1 MSIPRGGAA
10 AAHGSDGRI
19 YVFGGYFPD
28 GSTVTSSAE
37 AYDPATNTWSPI
49 APMPIALTGH
59 AAVTAPDGHIY
70 VIGGFTGSSSTYW
83 TSTRQVHVYD
93 ATTNGWEPVAGMA
106 ASRANFGAALGRDGR
121 IYVFGGAD
129 YTPVKGDDGC
139 PSAGGGVWINY
150 LDTAEVYSPE
160 TNTWT
165 PIARMPGPRRGL
177 GGALGSDG
185 RIYAIGGMD
194 PCDTPVATVEAY
206 DPATNHWSTA
216 PSMAASRAICAV
228 AADARGLVYAIGGWS
243 RAQHHLTAE
252 AYDPG
257 TRSWSPIGSLSVSRS
272 GAAAAVDAN
281 GLLYA
286 IGGWSADGLVK
297 TVEAYPTGSGNAR
310 P

>member
-1 MSIPRGGAA
+1 
-10 AAHGSDGRI
+10 
-19 YVFGGYFPD
+19 
-28 GSTVTSSAE
+28 
-37 AYDPATNTWSPI
+37 
-49 APMPIALTGH
+49 
-59 AAVTAPDGHIY
+59 
-70 VIGGFTGSSSTYW
+70 
-83 TSTRQVHVYD
+83 
-93 ATTNGWEPVAGMA
+93 
-106 ASRANFGAALGRDGR
+106 
-121 IYVFGGAD
+121 
-129 YTPVKGDDGC
+129 
-139 PSAGGGVWINY
+139 
-150 LDTAEVYSPE
+150 
-160 TNTWT
+160 
-165 PIARMPGPRRGL
+165 
-177 GGALGSDG
+177 
-185 RIYAIGGMD
+185 MD